1 MAARPLVARQPNE
14 RLQALIQEAGCSNA
28 GLARRVNMCGAEHG
42 LDLRYDKTSVARWL
56 RGQQPRG
63 RAPAII
69 AEALGRKLGRTVTI
83 DEIGMANGKNL
94 ASGRRAPVL
103 ADRPRGDRAGLR
115 AVAQRRRAARLP
127 QSGSTVA
134 ASALVE
140 PSRDWL
146 ITGADTQVART
157 AGARVGHLGRRGGAG
172 DDRRRSVDLDHRFG
186 SGHVRPVVVHYLN
199 SVVSGL
205 LAGSYRESVGRE
217 LFAAVA
223 RLTELAG
230 YMAVDTGQPGLAQRY
245 YIQALRLAQAAGD
258 RGYGGYVLAASMS
271 HLAAQ
276 LGNPREIAQL
286 ARAAQ
291 EGARGQVTPRAE
303 AMFCA
308 AEARGHALMGD
319 APGLPGAWPGGRSPR
334 WSAAEAAAD
343 AGDDPVV
350 DRATST
356 RPIWPT
362 NWPTATGTWAR
373 PRPRRAARAGG
384 AGRASR
390 RPGAAPGHRA
400 AAAGHG
406 AGAAARGG
414 AGLPHGHAGG
424 GAAGRAALQPG
435 RGVSG
440 RLPAASGAVPGRA
453 GGAGVRGAAGAAGHG
468 GLNAGPAARLDGAA
482 TASATAGGCL
492 ARGAGCRT
500 APARAGLAVRAAG
513 GDQATWSNV
522 AATR

>member
-63 RAPAII
+63 RAPGII

-94 ASGRRAPVL
+94 ASGVGLQFSPTVLGAIEQVCELWRSDVGRRDFL
-103 ADRPRGDRAGLR
+103 
-115 AVAQRRRAARLP
+115 
-127 QSGSTVA
+127 SGSTVA

-146 ITGADTQVART
+146 ISAPDPQVGRT
-157 AGARVGHLGRRGGAG
+157 AGPRVGMADVAAVKAMTEALTR
-172 DDRRRSVDLDHRFG
+172 LDHQYG

-205 LAGSYRESVGRE
+205 LAGSYREAVGRE

-291 EGARGQVTPRAE
+291 EGTRGRVTPRAE
-303 AMFCA
+303 AMFYA
-308 AEARGHALMGD
+308 AEARGHALLGD
-319 APGLPGAWPGGRSPR
+319 ARATQAVAGRAVEAMDR
-334 WSAAEAAAD
+334 AAAEGD
-343 AGDDPVV
+343 SGDDPVWIQHF
-350 DRATST
+350 DHAYL
-356 RPIWPT
+356 
-362 NWPTATGTWAR
+362 ADEMAHC
-373 PRPRRAARAGG
+373 
-384 AGRASR
+384 
-390 RPGAAPGHRA
+390 HRDLGQA
-400 AAAGHG
+400 D
-406 AGAAARGG
+406 AAARSAQESLDGHPPTR
-414 AGLPHGHAGG
+414 ARRRAIGLVLLATAQVQRREVEQACHTGM
-424 GAAGRAALQPG
+424 Q
-435 RGVSG
+435 
-440 RLPAASGAVPGRA
+440 AVELLGTLRSN
-453 GGAGVRGAAGAAGHG
+453 RGAEY
-468 GLNAGPAARLDGAA
+468 LEDFQQRLEPYREEAVVREFG
-482 TASATAGGCL
+482 
-492 ARGAGCRT
+492 
-500 APARAGLAVRAAG
+500 ARADVQAA
-513 GDQATWSNV
+513 
-522 AATR
+522 

>member
-94 ASGRRAPVL
+94 ASGVGLQFSPTVLGAIEQVCELWRSDVGRRDFL
-103 ADRPRGDRAGLR
+103 
-115 AVAQRRRAARLP
+115 
-127 QSGSTVA
+127 SGSSVA

-146 ITGADTQVART
+146 ISAPDAQVARQ
-157 AGARVGHLGRRGGAG
+157 AGPRVGQA
-172 DDRRRSVDLDHRFG
+172 DVAAVRSMTQALTDLDHQYG

-205 LAGSYRESVGRE
+205 LAGSYRETVGRD
-217 LFAAVA
+217 LFAAVS

-245 YIQALRLAQAAGD
+245 YIQSLRLAQAAGD

-276 LGNPREIAQL
+276 LGNPREISQL

-291 EGARGQVTPRAE
+291 EGARGQVTPRVE
-303 AMFCA
+303 AMFHA
-308 AEARGHALMGD
+308 AEARGHALLSD
-319 APGLPGAWPGGRSPR
+319 ARAAQASIGRAVTAMERADDS
-334 WSAAEAAAD
+334 SA
-343 AGDDPVV
+343 DDPVWIRHF
-350 DRATST
+350 DEAYLADELAHCHRDLGQAEQAARCAGQSLAGHPET
-356 RPIWPT
+356 RV
-362 NWPTATGTWAR
+362 R
-373 PRPRRAARAGG
+373 RRAI
-384 AGRASR
+384 
-390 RPGAAPGHRA
+390 GHVLLATAQVQQREIEQA
-400 AAAGHG
+400 CST
-406 AGAAARGG
+406 
-414 AGLPHGHAGG
+414 GLK
-424 GAAGRAALQPG
+424 
-435 RGVSG
+435 
-440 RLPAASGAVPGRA
+440 AVELLESLRSN
-453 GGAGVRGAAGAAGHG
+453 RGAEYLEDLQQRLEPFREEAVVREFG
-468 GLNAGPAARLDGAA
+468 ARLDLQQAA
-482 TASATAGGCL
+482 
-492 ARGAGCRT
+492 
-500 APARAGLAVRAAG
+500 
-513 GDQATWSNV
+513 
-522 AATR
+522 

>member
-69 AEALGRKLGRTVTI
+69 AEAIGRKLGRTVTI

-94 ASGRRAPVL
+94 ATGVGLHFSPTVLGAIEQVCELWRSDVGRRDFL
-103 ADRPRGDRAGLR
+103 T
-115 AVAQRRRAARLP
+115 
-127 QSGSTVA
+127 GSSVA

-146 ITGADTQVART
+146 ITRADTQVART
-157 AGARVGHLGRRGGAG
+157 GGPRVGMSDVEAVRATTRALNE
-172 DDRRRSVDLDHRFG
+172 LDHRFG

-205 LAGSYRESVGRE
+205 LAGSYREATGRQ
-217 LFAAVA
+217 LFSAVA

-258 RGYGGYVLAASMS
+258 RAYGGYVLAAGMS

-291 EGARGQVTPRAE
+291 EGARGQVTATAQ
-303 AMFCA
+303 AMFYA

-319 APGLPGAWPGGRSPR
+319 ARACGAVAGQAVEALERSAPEDDPDWIAHFNQAYLADELAHCHRDLNQAPQAARRAEEALSALGPEKARRRAIGLLVLAQAQVQQREVEQACHTGAQAVELLSTLRSNRGAEYLEDLRTRLQPYAAE
-334 WSAAEAAAD
+334 SAVREFDARLEEQEAAA
-343 AGDDPVV
+343 
-350 DRATST
+350 
-356 RPIWPT
+356 
-362 NWPTATGTWAR
+362 
-373 PRPRRAARAGG
+373 
-384 AGRASR
+384 
-390 RPGAAPGHRA
+390 
-400 AAAGHG
+400 
-406 AGAAARGG
+406 
-414 AGLPHGHAGG
+414 
-424 GAAGRAALQPG
+424 
-435 RGVSG
+435 
-440 RLPAASGAVPGRA
+440 
-453 GGAGVRGAAGAAGHG
+453 
-468 GLNAGPAARLDGAA
+468 
-482 TASATAGGCL
+482 
-492 ARGAGCRT
+492 
-500 APARAGLAVRAAG
+500 
-513 GDQATWSNV
+513 
-522 AATR
+522 

>member
-28 GLARRVNMCGAEHG
+28 GLARRVNMVGAERG

-63 RAPAII
+63 RAPGII

-83 DEIGMANGKNL
+83 DETGMANGKNL
-94 ASGRRAPVL
+94 ASGVGLQFSPTVLGAIEQVCELWRSDVGRRDFL
-103 ADRPRGDRAGLR
+103 
-115 AVAQRRRAARLP
+115 
-127 QSGSTVA
+127 SGTSVA

-146 ITGADTQVART
+146 ITGADSQVARS
-157 AGARVGHLGRRGGAG
+157 AGSRVGSCDVEAVRAMTAALTE
-172 DDRRRSVDLDHRFG
+172 LDHRFG

-205 LAGSYRESVGRE
+205 LSGSYRESVGRE

-291 EGARGQVTPRAE
+291 EGARGHVTPRAE
-303 AMFCA
+303 SMFLA
-308 AEARGHALMGD
+308 AEARGHALLGD
-319 APGLPGAWPGGRSPR
+319 SRTCHTVAGKAIAALERAEPESGDDPPWIAHFDHAYLADELAHCHRDLGRP
-334 WSAAEAAAD
+334 EAAAHQATAALD
-343 AGDDPVV
+343 GHPET
-350 DRATST
+350 RA
-356 RPIWPT
+356 R
-362 NWPTATGTWAR
+362 
-373 PRPRRAARAGG
+373 RRAIGLVLLATAQVQQREVEQACHTG
-384 AGRASR
+384 GRALELL
-390 RPGAAPGHRA
+390 
-400 AAAGHG
+400 
-406 AGAAARGG
+406 AR
-414 AGLPHGHAGG
+414 L
-424 GAAGRAALQPG
+424 R
-435 RGVSG
+435 S
-440 RLPAASGAVPGRA
+440 S
-453 GGAGVRGAAGAAGHG
+453 RGAEY
-468 GLNAGPAARLDGAA
+468 LEDLQQRLEPFADE
-482 TASATAGGCL
+482 
-492 ARGAGCRT
+492 
-500 APARAGLAVRAAG
+500 PAVREFGARVEMQAA
-513 GDQATWSNV
+513 
-522 AATR
+522 

>member
-28 GLARRVNMCGAEHG
+28 GLARRVNMVGAERG

-63 RAPAII
+63 RAPGII

-94 ASGRRAPVL
+94 ASGVGLQFSPTVLGAIEQVCELWRSDVGRRDFL
-103 ADRPRGDRAGLR
+103 SGS
-115 AVAQRRRAARLP
+115 AVA
-127 QSGSTVA
+127 S
-134 ASALVE
+134 SALVE

-146 ITGADTQVART
+146 ITGADTAVARNT
-157 AGARVGHLGRRGGAG
+157 GARVG
-172 DDRRRSVDLDHRFG
+172 DSDVDAVRAMTRALIELDHRFG

-205 LAGSYRESVGRE
+205 LSGSYRESVGRG
-217 LFAAVA
+217 LFAAVS

-291 EGARGQVTPRAE
+291 EGARGHVPPRAQS
-303 AMFCA
+303 MFFA

-319 APGLPGAWPGGRSPR
+319 ARTCDEVAKRAITAL
-334 WSAAEAAAD
+334 EH
-343 AGDDPVV
+343 AGDDP
-350 DRATST
+350 DDDPEWIAHFDHAYLADELAHCYRDLGRPDEAGRYAAESLEGHPESRA
-356 RPIWPT
+356 RRRAIGMVLLA
-362 NWPTATGTWAR
+362 TAQVQQREVEQACHTGT
-373 PRPRRAARAGG
+373 RAVELLGTLR
-384 AGRASR
+384 S
-390 RPGAAPGHRA
+390 
-400 AAAGHG
+400 
-406 AGAAARGG
+406 
-414 AGLPHGHAGG
+414 
-424 GAAGRAALQPG
+424 
-435 RGVSG
+435 S
-440 RLPAASGAVPGRA
+440 
-453 GGAGVRGAAGAAGHG
+453 RGAEYLDDLQQRLEPYG
-468 GLNAGPAARLDGAA
+468 NEPAVREFGARLEIQAA
-482 TASATAGGCL
+482 
-492 ARGAGCRT
+492 
-500 APARAGLAVRAAG
+500 
-513 GDQATWSNV
+513 
-522 AATR
+522 

>member
-63 RAPAII
+63 RAPGII

-94 ASGRRAPVL
+94 ASGVGMQFSPTVLGAIEQVCELWRSDVGRRDFL
-103 ADRPRGDRAGLR
+103 GGT
-115 AVAQRRRAARLP
+115 
-127 QSGSTVA
+127 TVA

-146 ITGADTQVART
+146 ITGPDVQVARS
-157 AGARVGHLGRRGGAG
+157 AGARVGVADVAAVRATTEAI
-172 DDRRRSVDLDHRFG
+172 VELDHRYG

-230 YMAVDTGQPGLAQRY
+230 YMAVDTGQAGLAQRY

-291 EGARGQVTPRAE
+291 EGARGQVPPRAE
-303 AMFCA
+303 AMFQA
-308 AEARGHALMGD
+308 AEARGHALLGD
-319 APGLPGAWPGGRSPR
+319 A
-334 WSAAEAAAD
+334 
-343 AGDDPVV
+343 
-350 DRATST
+350 
-356 RPIWPT
+356 
-362 NWPTATGTWAR
+362 
-373 PRPRRAARAGG
+373 
-384 AGRASR
+384 RASM
-390 RPGAAPGHRA
+390 A
-400 AAAGHG
+400 
-406 AGAAARGG
+406 
-414 AGLPHGHAGG
+414 
-424 GAAGRAALQPG
+424 AAGRARDALERAEARPDSGDEPHWITHFDRAYLADELAHCHRDLGEPEPARQQAEEVLRGLPEG
-435 RGVSG
+435 RVRRRAIATLLLATAHVQRRDVEAACHTGTRAVEMLG
-440 RLPAASGAVPGRA
+440 RLRSN
-453 GGAGVRGAAGAAGHG
+453 RGAEY
-468 GLNAGPAARLDGAA
+468 LDDFQQRLEPYRDEPVVREFNARLEVYAA
-482 TASATAGGCL
+482 
-492 ARGAGCRT
+492 
-500 APARAGLAVRAAG
+500 
-513 GDQATWSNV
+513 
-522 AATR
+522 

>member
-28 GLARRVNMCGAEHG
+28 GLARRVNMVGAERG

-63 RAPAII
+63 RAPGII

-94 ASGRRAPVL
+94 ASGVGLQFSPTVLGAIEQVCELWRSDVGRRDFL
-103 ADRPRGDRAGLR
+103 
-115 AVAQRRRAARLP
+115 
-127 QSGSTVA
+127 SGSAVA

-146 ITGADTQVART
+146 ITGADAQVART
-157 AGARVGHLGRRGGAG
+157 AGARVGTSDVEAVRAMTGALTE
-172 DDRRRSVDLDHRFG
+172 LDHRFG

-205 LAGSYRESVGRE
+205 LSGSYRESVGRE

-291 EGARGQVTPRAE
+291 EGARGQVTPRAQ
-303 AMFCA
+303 AMFYA
-308 AEARGHALMGD
+308 AEARGHALLGD
-319 APGLPGAWPGGRSPR
+319 ARTCHEVAGKALAALERAEPSAGDDPAWIAHFDHAYLADELSHCYRDLGQ
-334 WSAAEAAAD
+334 AEAAARHAAD
-343 AGDDPVV
+343 ALDGHPES
-350 DRATST
+350 RA
-356 RPIWPT
+356 RRRAIGLVLLA
-362 NWPTATGTWAR
+362 TAQVQQREVEQACHTGTRAVELLGKLRSSRGAEYLEDLQERLEPYAEEPAVREFGAR
-373 PRPRRAARAGG
+373 LELRAA
-384 AGRASR
+384 
-390 RPGAAPGHRA
+390 
-400 AAAGHG
+400 
-406 AGAAARGG
+406 
-414 AGLPHGHAGG
+414 
-424 GAAGRAALQPG
+424 
-435 RGVSG
+435 
-440 RLPAASGAVPGRA
+440 
-453 GGAGVRGAAGAAGHG
+453 
-468 GLNAGPAARLDGAA
+468 
-482 TASATAGGCL
+482 
-492 ARGAGCRT
+492 
-500 APARAGLAVRAAG
+500 
-513 GDQATWSNV
+513 
-522 AATR
+522 

>member
-28 GLARRVNMCGAEHG
+28 GLARRVNMVGAERG

-63 RAPAII
+63 RAPGII

-94 ASGRRAPVL
+94 ASGVGLLFSPTVLGAIEQVCELWRSDVGRRDFL
-103 ADRPRGDRAGLR
+103 
-115 AVAQRRRAARLP
+115 
-127 QSGSTVA
+127 SGSAVA

-146 ITGADTQVART
+146 ITGADSQVART
-157 AGARVGHLGRRGGAG
+157 AGARVGASDVEAVRAMTAALTE
-172 DDRRRSVDLDHRFG
+172 LDHRFG

-205 LAGSYRESVGRE
+205 LSGSYRESVGRE
-217 LFAAVA
+217 LFAAAA

-291 EGARGQVTPRAE
+291 EGARGRVTPRAQ
-303 AMFCA
+303 AMFLA
-308 AEARGHALMGD
+308 AEARGHALLGD
-319 APGLPGAWPGGRSPR
+319 ARTCHEVAGKAVRALEQ
-334 WSAAEAAAD
+334 AEPS
-343 AGDDPVV
+343 AGDDPAWIAHF
-350 DRATST
+350 DRAYLADELAHCY
-356 RPIWPT
+356 RDLGQPE
-362 NWPTATGTWAR
+362 
-373 PRPRRAARAGG
+373 
-384 AGRASR
+384 
-390 RPGAAPGHRA
+390 
-400 AAAGHG
+400 
-406 AGAAARGG
+406 AAARH
-414 AGLPHGHAGG
+414 ASDALDGLPESRARRRAIGLVLLATAQVQQREVEQACHTGT
-424 GAAGRAALQPG
+424 RAAELLGSLRSSRGSEYLDDLQQ
-435 RGVSG
+435 
-440 RLPAASGAVPGRA
+440 RLEPYADEPA
-453 GGAGVRGAAGAAGHG
+453 VREFG
-468 GLNAGPAARLDGAA
+468 ARLELQAA
-482 TASATAGGCL
+482 
-492 ARGAGCRT
+492 
-500 APARAGLAVRAAG
+500 
-513 GDQATWSNV
+513 
-522 AATR
+522 

>member
-83 DEIGMANGKNL
+83 DEIGMANGKHL
-94 ASGRRAPVL
+94 ASGVGLQFSPTVLGAVEQVCELWRSDVGRRDFL
-103 ADRPRGDRAGLR
+103 T
-115 AVAQRRRAARLP
+115 
-127 QSGSTVA
+127 GSSVA

-146 ITGADTQVART
+146 ITAMDTQVARAT
-157 AGARVGHLGRRGGAG
+157 GPRVGKADVAAVQAMTSAL
-172 DDRRRSVDLDHRFG
+172 VELDHQYG
-186 SGHVRPVVVHYLN
+186 SGQVRPVVVHYLN

-230 YMAVDTGQPGLAQRY
+230 YMAVDTGHPGLAQRY

-276 LGNPREIAQL
+276 LGSPREIAQL

-291 EGARGQVTPRAE
+291 EGARGRVTPRAE
-303 AMFCA
+303 SMFYA
-308 AEARGHALMGD
+308 AEARGHALLGD
-319 APGLPGAWPGGRSPR
+319 ARATQAVAMRAH
-334 WSAAEAAAD
+334 SAMERADAASA
-343 AGDDPVV
+343 AGDDPVWIAHFDHAYLADELAHCHRDLGHADAASRSAQESLDGHPESRV
-350 DRATST
+350 RRRA
-356 RPIWPT
+356 IGLVLLA
-362 NWPTATGTWAR
+362 TAQVQQREVEQACHTGT
-373 PRPRRAARAGG
+373 RAVELLGTLR
-384 AGRASR
+384 S
-390 RPGAAPGHRA
+390 
-400 AAAGHG
+400 
-406 AGAAARGG
+406 
-414 AGLPHGHAGG
+414 
-424 GAAGRAALQPG
+424 
-435 RGVSG
+435 S
-440 RLPAASGAVPGRA
+440 
-453 GGAGVRGAAGAAGHG
+453 RGAEYLEDFKERLEPFRDESVVREFGARVE
-468 GLNAGPAARLDGAA
+468 LMAA
-482 TASATAGGCL
+482 
-492 ARGAGCRT
+492 
-500 APARAGLAVRAAG
+500 
-513 GDQATWSNV
+513 
-522 AATR
+522 

>member
-14 RLQALIQEAGCSNA
+14 RLQTLIQEAGCSNA
-28 GLARRVNMCGAEHG
+28 GLARRVNMVGNERG

-63 RAPAII
+63 RAPGII

-83 DEIGMANGKNL
+83 DELGMANGKNL
-94 ASGRRAPVL
+94 ASGVGLQFSPTVVGAIEQVCELWRSDVGRRDFL
-103 ADRPRGDRAGLR
+103 SGS
-115 AVAQRRRAARLP
+115 AVA
-127 QSGSTVA
+127 S
-134 ASALVE
+134 SALVE

-146 ITGADTQVART
+146 ITGPDTSVARST
-157 AGARVGHLGRRGGAG
+157 GARVGDSDVAAVAAMTAAL
-172 DDRRRSVDLDHRFG
+172 VELDHRFG

-205 LAGSYRESVGRE
+205 LSGSYRESVGRR

-291 EGARGQVTPRAE
+291 EGARGQVTPRAQ
-303 AMFCA
+303 AMFLA

-319 APGLPGAWPGGRSPR
+319 VGQCQAVAGRALTALEHADP
-334 WSAAEAAAD
+334 EAD
-343 AGDDPVV
+343 DDPVWITHY
-350 DRATST
+350 DQAYLADELAHCYRDLGQ
-356 RPIWPT
+356 PD
-362 NWPTATGTWAR
+362 
-373 PRPRRAARAGG
+373 
-384 AGRASR
+384 
-390 RPGAAPGHRA
+390 
-400 AAAGHG
+400 
-406 AGAAARGG
+406 AAARH
-414 AGLPHGHAGG
+414 ASDSLSGHPESRARRRAIALVLLATAQVQQREVEEACLTGT
-424 GAAGRAALQPG
+424 RAAELLG
-435 RGVSG
+435 SLRS
-440 RLPAASGAVPGRA
+440 S
-453 GGAGVRGAAGAAGHG
+453 RGAEYLDDFQQRLEPYGTE
-468 GLNAGPAARLDGAA
+468 PAVREFSARLETQAA
-482 TASATAGGCL
+482 
-492 ARGAGCRT
+492 
-500 APARAGLAVRAAG
+500 
-513 GDQATWSNV
+513 
-522 AATR
+522 

>member
-63 RAPAII
+63 RAPGII

-94 ASGRRAPVL
+94 ASGVGLQFSPTVLGAIEQVCELWRSDVGRRDFL
-103 ADRPRGDRAGLR
+103 
-115 AVAQRRRAARLP
+115 
-127 QSGSTVA
+127 SGSSVA

-146 ITGADTQVART
+146 ISSPDAQVGRS
-157 AGARVGHLGRRGGAG
+157 AGPRVGMADVAAVKAMTEALTQ
-172 DDRRRSVDLDHRFG
+172 LDHQFG

-205 LAGSYRESVGRE
+205 LAGSYREAVGRE

-276 LGNPREIAQL
+276 LGNPREISQL

-291 EGARGQVTPRAE
+291 EGTRGRVTPRAE
-303 AMFCA
+303 AMFYA
-308 AEARGHALMGD
+308 AEARGHALLGD
-319 APGLPGAWPGGRSPR
+319 VRATQVVAGRAVEAMDR
-334 WSAAEAAAD
+334 AAGSD
-343 AGDDPVV
+343 DSGDDPVWIRHF
-350 DRATST
+350 DHAYL
-356 RPIWPT
+356 
-362 NWPTATGTWAR
+362 ADEMAHC
-373 PRPRRAARAGG
+373 
-384 AGRASR
+384 
-390 RPGAAPGHRA
+390 HRDLGQA
-400 AAAGHG
+400 D
-406 AGAAARGG
+406 AAARSAQESLDGHPETR
-414 AGLPHGHAGG
+414 ARRRAIGLVLLATAQVQRREVEQACHTG
-424 GAAGRAALQPG
+424 LK
-435 RGVSG
+435 
-440 RLPAASGAVPGRA
+440 AVELLGTLRSN
-453 GGAGVRGAAGAAGHG
+453 RGAEYLEDFQERLHPYREEPVVREFG
-468 GLNAGPAARLDGAA
+468 ARLDIQAA
-482 TASATAGGCL
+482 
-492 ARGAGCRT
+492 
-500 APARAGLAVRAAG
+500 
-513 GDQATWSNV
+513 
-522 AATR
+522 

>member
-63 RAPAII
+63 RAPAVI

-94 ASGRRAPVL
+94 ASGVGLQFSPTVLGAIEQVCELWRSDVGRRDFL
-103 ADRPRGDRAGLR
+103 
-115 AVAQRRRAARLP
+115 
-127 QSGSTVA
+127 SGSSVA

-146 ITGADTQVART
+146 ISAPDSQVARQ
-157 AGARVGHLGRRGGAG
+157 AGPRVGQA
-172 DDRRRSVDLDHRFG
+172 DVAAVRSMTQALTDLDHQFG

-205 LAGSYRESVGRE
+205 LAGSYRETVGRE

-245 YIQALRLAQAAGD
+245 YIQSLRLAQAAGD

-276 LGNPREIAQL
+276 LGNPREISQL

-291 EGARGQVTPRAE
+291 EGARGQVTPRVE
-303 AMFCA
+303 AMFHA
-308 AEARGHALMGD
+308 AEARGHALLGD
-319 APGLPGAWPGGRSPR
+319 ARAAQTATGR
-334 WSAAEAAAD
+334 AVTAMEQAD
-343 AGDDPVV
+343 DASGDDPAWIRHF
-350 DRATST
+350 DEAYLADELAHCHRDLGQAEQAARYAEQSLAGHPEHRA
-356 RPIWPT
+356 R
-362 NWPTATGTWAR
+362 
-373 PRPRRAARAGG
+373 RRAIGYVLLATAQVQQREIEQACTT
-384 AGRASR
+384 
-390 RPGAAPGHRA
+390 
-400 AAAGHG
+400 
-406 AGAAARGG
+406 
-414 AGLPHGHAGG
+414 GLKAVEL
-424 GAAGRAALQPG
+424 LQSL
-435 RGVSG
+435 RSN
-440 RLPAASGAVPGRA
+440 
-453 GGAGVRGAAGAAGHG
+453 RGAEYLEDLQQRLEPFGEEAVVREFG
-468 GLNAGPAARLDGAA
+468 ARLDLQQAA
-482 TASATAGGCL
+482 
-492 ARGAGCRT
+492 
-500 APARAGLAVRAAG
+500 
-513 GDQATWSNV
+513 
-522 AATR
+522 

>member
-94 ASGRRAPVL
+94 ASGVGLQFSPTVLGAIEQVCELWRSDVGRRDFL
-103 ADRPRGDRAGLR
+103 
-115 AVAQRRRAARLP
+115 
-127 QSGSTVA
+127 SGSSVA

-146 ITGADTQVART
+146 ISAPDGQVSRS
-157 AGARVGHLGRRGGAG
+157 AGPRVGQSDVQAVLAMTQAL
-172 DDRRRSVDLDHRFG
+172 VDLDHQYG

-205 LAGSYRESVGRE
+205 LAGSYREAVGRD

-276 LGNPREIAQL
+276 LGNPQL

-291 EGARGQVTPRAE
+291 EGARGRVSPRAE
-303 AMFCA
+303 SMFHA

-319 APGLPGAWPGGRSPR
+319 VRAAQ
-334 WSAAEAAAD
+334 SAAGRAVSALEAADPA
-343 AGDDPVV
+343 AGDDPVWIAHF
-350 DRATST
+350 DEAYL
-356 RPIWPT
+356 
-362 NWPTATGTWAR
+362 ADELAHC
-373 PRPRRAARAGG
+373 
-384 AGRASR
+384 
-390 RPGAAPGHRA
+390 HRDLGQA
-400 AAAGHG
+400 E
-406 AGAAARGG
+406 AAARCAQESL
-414 AGLPHGHAGG
+414 AGHPET
-424 GAAGRAALQPG
+424 RARRRAIGYVLLATAQVQQREIEEACNTG
-435 RGVSG
+435 MRAVELLE
-440 RLPAASGAVPGRA
+440 RLRSN
-453 GGAGVRGAAGAAGHG
+453 RGAEYLEDFQQRLEPYRDEAVVREFG
-468 GLNAGPAARLDGAA
+468 ARLDLQAA
-482 TASATAGGCL
+482 A
-492 ARGAGCRT
+492 
-500 APARAGLAVRAAG
+500 
-513 GDQATWSNV
+513 
-522 AATR
+522 